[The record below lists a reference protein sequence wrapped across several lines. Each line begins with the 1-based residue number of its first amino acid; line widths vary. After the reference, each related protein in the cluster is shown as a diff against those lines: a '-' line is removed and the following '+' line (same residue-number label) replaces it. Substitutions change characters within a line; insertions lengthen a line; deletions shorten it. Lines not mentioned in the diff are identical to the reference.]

1 MQHARSG
8 APTLTD
14 GAGLA
19 ETRVRF
25 LTAEPV
31 EPGKVRETI
40 LASWLRSQRSNVAA
54 DRIEMPYVRDP
65 NLDTPLT
72 RSADPVLR
80 RLHEQL
86 AGQPISIV
94 LTDNAGLVLSRLTGD
109 ADLARHLDSVLL
121 VPGFSYAEEF
131 VGTNGIGTAL
141 EGGQPMHV
149 FGHEHYAENL
159 EDLACAGVPI
169 QHPISGKTVGA
180 VDLTCWR
187 NDAGPLLMTLAKTTA
202 VQIRQALLTDAA
214 TQEIELLQEYLRVC
228 RRTPGIVF
236 ALNNDVVMMNDY
248 ARTVLAPA
256 DQDVLL
262 RLAAEALGARRDS
275 VLVELPTGV
284 RVKMYLRPIG
294 PRLLG
299 GGVVHA
305 KVAEATSPRSLD
317 SGTATRMLLPG
328 IVGSGALWR
337 RACDEVEDVYRSG
350 EWLAVA
356 GESGVGKQAILRAVH
371 QRRNPSGRFH
381 VLDATEATEPG
392 WLAGARAALL
402 GDGDNAGT
410 VVIRHLDRLDGVHL
424 RSLGAALQEAANAA
438 KRRAANADGHPA
450 GAEKQPVRANK
461 QSGNA
466 DKINADKLN
475 ADKQSTAWVAVTFGP
490 GVASK
495 ELVRLLRLFPS
506 TVEVPPLRHHVEDIQ
521 QLAPFF
527 VARLGYGGQLT
538 CSPEVLQML
547 MRSNWPGNVEQLFQT
562 MRRVV
567 QHRRT
572 GSVQPRDLPAEIRSV
587 SRRLLSPLESIER
600 DAIAQGLIDA
610 RGNKAK
616 AAKSLGM
623 SRATIYRKIHEFGI
637 VTPSR

>member
-1 MQHARSG
+1 MQPTASG
-8 APTLTD
+8 SRIVTD
-14 GAGLA
+14 GDGLA
-19 ETRVRF
+19 ATRVRF

-31 EPGKVRETI
+31 VPGQVRDSI
-40 LASWLRSQRSNVAA
+40 LASWLRSKRSNVAA

-72 RSADPVLR
+72 RSAEPVLR

-86 AGQPISIV
+86 AGQPVSIV
-94 LTDNAGLVLSRLTGD
+94 LTDHAGLVLSRLTGD
-109 ADLARHLDSVLL
+109 AELARHLDAVLL
-121 VPGFSYAEEF
+121 APGFSYAEDL

-202 VQIRQALLTDAA
+202 VQIRQSLLTDAA
-214 TQEIELLQEYLRVC
+214 SQEIELLQEYLRVC

-236 ALNNDVVMMNDY
+236 AINKDVVMMNDY

-256 DQDVLL
+256 DQDSLL
-262 RLAAEALGARRDS
+262 RQAAEALANSRPS

-284 RVKMYLRPIG
+284 KVKIYARPVG
-294 PRLLG
+294 PSQLG
-299 GGVVHA
+299 GGVMHA
-305 KVAEATSPRSLD
+305 KVAEVSAARIPDFGSP
-317 SGTATRMLLPG
+317 GRMLLPG
-328 IVGSGALWR
+328 LVGSGALWR
-337 RACDEVEDVYRSG
+337 RACDEVEDVYQSG
-350 EWLAVA
+350 EWLALS
-356 GESGVGKQAILRAVH
+356 GESGVGKLAILRAVH
-371 QRRNPSGRFH
+371 QRRNPSGRFN
-381 VLDATEATEPG
+381 VLDSSDAADPG
-392 WLAGARAALL
+392 WLAGARSALL
-402 GDGDNAGT
+402 GDSSTDKAAT
-410 VVIRHLDRLDGVHL
+410 VVIRHVDRLDGVHL
-424 RSLGAALQEAANAA
+424 RSLTAMLQEAANSESRQVALGA
-438 KRRAANADGHPA
+438 KV
-450 GAEKQPVRANK
+450 QP
-461 QSGNA
+461 
-466 DKINADKLN
+466 
-475 ADKQSTAWVAVTFGP
+475 TWVAVTFGP
-490 GVASK
+490 GIESA
-495 ELVRLLRLFPS
+495 ERVRLLRLFPS
-506 TVEVPPLRHHVEDIQ
+506 TVEVPPLRHHVEDIL

-527 VARLGYGGQLT
+527 VARLGYAGQLT
-538 CSPEVLQML
+538 CSPDVLQTL
-547 MRSNWPGNVEQLFQT
+547 MRSNWPGNVEQVFQT

-572 GSVQPRDLPAEIRSV
+572 GSIQPRDLPAEIRSV
-587 SRRLLSPLESIER
+587 SRRLLSPMESIER
-600 DAIAQGLIDA
+600 DAIAQGLLDA

>member
-1 MQHARSG
+1 MRSTQAG

-72 RSADPVLR
+72 RSADPVLQ

-94 LTDNAGLVLSRLTGD
+94 LTDHAGLVLSRLTGD

-236 ALNNDVVMMNDY
+236 AINNDVVMMNDY

-256 DQDVLL
+256 DQAVLL
-262 RLAAEALGARRDS
+262 RLAAEALAARRDS
-275 VLVELPTGV
+275 ALVELPTGV
-284 RVKMYLRPIG
+284 KVKMYLRPIG
-294 PRLLG
+294 PMPLG

-305 KVAEATSPRSLD
+305 KVAEVSAARSND
-317 SGTATRMLLPG
+317 SGTASRMLLPG

-337 RACDEVEDVYRSG
+337 RACDEVEDVYQSG
-350 EWLAVA
+350 EWLALA
-356 GESGVGKQAILRAVH
+356 GEAGVGKVAILRAVH
-371 QRRNPSGRFH
+371 QRRNPSARFT
-381 VLDATEATEPG
+381 VLDAADATEPG
-392 WLAGARAALL
+392 WLAVARAAVLDDDGGDHL
-402 GDGDNAGT
+402 GA
-410 VVIRHLDRLDGVHL
+410 VVIRHIDRLDGVHL
-424 RSLGAALQEAANAA
+424 RSLTAALQEAANA
-438 KRRAANADGHPA
+438 
-450 GAEKQPVRANK
+450 EKSQA
-461 QSGNA
+461 
-466 DKINADKLN
+466 
-475 ADKQSTAWVAVTFGP
+475 AWVAVTFGP
-490 GVASK
+490 GSLSK
-495 ELVRLLRLFPS
+495 ELARLLRLFPS

-521 QLAPFF
+521 QLVPFF
-527 VARLGYGGQLT
+527 VARLGHGGQLA

-547 MRSNWPGNVEQLFQT
+547 MRSNWPGNVEQVLQT
-562 MRRVV
+562 MRSIV

-572 GSVQPRDLPAEIRSV
+572 GAIQPRDLPPEIRSV
-587 SRRLLSPLESIER
+587 SRRLLSPLESLER
-600 DAIAQGLIDA
+600 DAIARSLIDA

-637 VTPSR
+637 VAPS